1 MIGVEPA
8 KHRDFRAWSNA
19 RAPIIDPLMSASERV
34 RAEAAG
40 IELDAYFSKVIEQR
54 RIDPRDD
61 IVSALVAAEEVGDR
75 VSAQEVLN
83 MLRLLL
89 IAGNETTANLFGN
102 TVIALHAHPG
112 ALEALRSAGVSRGS
126 FEELLRYDSP
136 VQADLRGVVRDM
148 DFGPVRMRAGDGMVL
163 LLGSA
168 NRDPAV
174 FPIPDRLDF
183 ERSNSKA
190 HVSFGRGIH
199 HCLGAQLVGL
209 EVTVALEARSSGVGV
224 VSSFALRLCAIVAA
238 LCGRRGTTRGLRC
251 PPVPRARCGPYPVV
265 DTCGS
270 RPRQQPGGECGE
282 SLGETAS
289 DDTCRAVDR
298 RADAATRACRRP
310 WQDTAGQPDPRNRP
324 QKTQ

>member
-1 MIGVEPA
+1 MSAFAAPFPIEVIASMIGVEPA

-19 RAPIIDPLMSASERV
+19 RAPMIDPLMSASERV

-40 IELDAYFSKVIEQR
+40 IEPDAYFSKVIEQR

-61 IVSALVAAEEVGDR
+61 IVSALVAAEGVGDR
-75 VSAQEVLN
+75 LSAQEVLN

-89 IAGNETTANLFGN
+89 IAGNETETVRSRCDDEGEVDGKSTICRAAPVLAQRHHPLHHTLNERFHETTANLLGN

-174 FPIPDRLDF
+174 FPIPDRLNF

-209 EVTVALEARSSGVGV
+209 EVTVALEALLGRWRRIELRPASVRYRRGLVRETGYNARSPVSSGAESAVWAM
-224 VSSFALRLCAIVAA
+224 S
-238 LCGRRGTTRGLRC
+238 GR
-251 PPVPRARCGPYPVV
+251 
-265 DTCGS
+265 
-270 RPRQQPGGECGE
+270 
-282 SLGETAS
+282 
-289 DDTCRAVDR
+289 
-298 RADAATRACRRP
+298 
-310 WQDTAGQPDPRNRP
+310 
-324 QKTQ
+324 